1 MKRFALIFSTAFIVA
16 IAISFMG
23 CEEEP
28 DKKDCEVKNY
38 GKVIVKNKTGYDIC
52 VDVTEGSSDYNNEKW
67 ISPGSQ
73 TTYNEI
79 DAGTIKVWASY
90 DGDSWSKE
98 RHNLSSCEEFT
109 YTWYEGQSSTQQESL
124 ALKQAIGNY
133 VVGKTENMDCDFR
146 K

>member
-1 MKRFALIFSTAFIVA
+1 MKLKSIIFSTVLITIMAMF
-16 IAISFMG
+16 FTG

-38 GKVIVKNKTGYDIC
+38 GKVIVKNKTGYEIC

-67 ISPGSQ
+67 ISSGSQ

-79 DAGTIKVWASY
+79 DAGTITVWASY
-90 DGDSWSKE
+90 DGSNWSKE
-98 RHNLSSCEEFT
+98 KHSLSSCEEYT
-109 YTWYEGQSSTQQESL
+109 YTWYEGQSSTEQESL
-124 ALKQAIGNY
+124 ALKSEVGNY
-133 VVGKTENMDCDFR
+133 VIGEKENMGCDFR